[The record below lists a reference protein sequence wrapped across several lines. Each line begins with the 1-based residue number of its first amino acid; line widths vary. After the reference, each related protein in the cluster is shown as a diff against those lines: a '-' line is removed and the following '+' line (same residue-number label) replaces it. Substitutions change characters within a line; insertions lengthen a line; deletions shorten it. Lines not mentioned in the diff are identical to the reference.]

1 MPRLREPEPL
11 NHASHLYETGERCAG
26 EGSPGRHGSRAGG
39 RGGGGGLGVPF
50 RGRPVGAGGGL
61 GVPFRRGR
69 PGAAVGAA
77 GAAAGYAAARSVISF
92 SRCTI
97 KASMSSFFVRQQKG
111 K

>member
-1 MPRLREPEPL
+1 MPVICMKPVNGARGREAQAAMDRGPVG
-11 NHASHLYETGERCAG
+11 A
-26 EGSPGRHGSRAGG
+26 
-39 RGGGGGLGVPF
+39 GGGGGLGVPF